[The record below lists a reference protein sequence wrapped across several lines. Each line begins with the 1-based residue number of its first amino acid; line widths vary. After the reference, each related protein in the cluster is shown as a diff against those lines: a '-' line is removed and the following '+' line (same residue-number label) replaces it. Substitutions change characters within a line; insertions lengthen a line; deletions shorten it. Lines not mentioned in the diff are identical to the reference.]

1 MSRLFF
7 VVSVAVAIVFVSA
20 PVESGQEQNLKTLSR
35 ALDVLVT
42 RSADT
47 VDEKSLLV
55 EGIHGM
61 LRTLDP
67 YTQFLDE
74 EVYDYMQDQQ
84 KGSFFGIGIS
94 FDIRDGELVV
104 IAPIEG
110 SPAWKLG
117 LRPGDIIVEIDG
129 ETTAKI
135 TNSDVIKKL
144 RGDRGSK
151 VRIGI
156 KRHGLPDLL
165 QFEIVRDRIAL
176 NSVRGGFFVA
186 PHIGYVRITE
196 FTATTGNELGQ
207 MINKLVAEK
216 VTKLIVDLR
225 YNSGGLLSAAE
236 DVASFFLRKGDL
248 IVSTHGRQK
257 DSDMELRCRANG
269 QFRDLPLIILV
280 NSGSASSSEI
290 VAGAVQ
296 DHNRGLIIGTNTH
309 GKGLVG
315 TQFPTDL
322 NTALQITTAQYFT
335 PAGKFIQKPYRI
347 PHRDTV
353 HSDQTLHFEEFLPA
367 DSNSQSPAHVG
378 GIVPDIDVK
387 EEELSVNLLRIESI
401 SAFFNFIVEHGEN
414 LRLNTPN
421 LEAIPDSAIDAFIAY
436 CRTHDI
442 PLKTEDLDSDRAA
455 IQDGL
460 LREAKAVFLSPEE
473 GERVRVINQ
482 TQIREAIK
490 AFETLETLLDRPSMV
505 EKSAVA
511 KMP

>member
-1 MSRLFF
+1 MSRLFIMLSL
-7 VVSVAVAIVFVSA
+7 VVATQFTAIPA
-20 PVESGQEQNLKTLSR
+20 EGGQEQNLKTLSR
-35 ALDVLVT
+35 ALDVLMT
-42 RSADT
+42 RSANPI
-47 VDEKSLLV
+47 DEKSLLV

-151 VRIGI
+151 VGIGI
-156 KRHGLPDLL
+156 KRHGLSDLL
-165 QFEIVRDRIAL
+165 HFEIVRDRIAL

-196 FTATTGNELGQ
+196 FTATTGAELEQ
-207 MINKLVAEK
+207 MIDKLVVGKAE
-216 VTKLIVDLR
+216 KLIVDLR

-236 DVASFFLRKGDL
+236 DVASLFLNKGDL

-257 DSDMELRCRANG
+257 DSDMELRCHENG
-269 QFRDLPLIILV
+269 RFRDVPLIVLV

-315 TQFPTDL
+315 TQFPTDQ

-347 PHRDTV
+347 PHREVV
-353 HSDQTLHFEEFLPA
+353 HSDQTLHFDEFLPA
-367 DSNSQSPAHVG
+367 DSNSEAPSHVG
-378 GIVPDIDVK
+378 GIVPDIEVK
-387 EEELSVNLLRIESI
+387 EEEISVNLLRIESI
-401 SAFFNFIVEHGEN
+401 SAFFNFIVENGER
-414 LRLNTPN
+414 LKLNTPN
-421 LEAIPDSAIDAFIAY
+421 LDTIPDSVIDSFITY
-436 CRTHDI
+436 CHTRDI
-442 PLKTEDLDSDRAA
+442 PLKTEELEADRAA
-455 IQDGL
+455 IRDGL
-460 LREAKAVFLSPEE
+460 LREAKAVFSSPEE

-482 TQIREAIK
+482 TQIKEAIK
-490 AFETLETLLDRPSMV
+490 AFETLETILERPLMV
-505 EKSAVA
+505 EKSVVA
-511 KMP
+511 KMS